1 MNKIIL
7 ATLLAGFGAQ
17 VLKLIIFW
25 FRHKTL
31 HWHDL
36 IVTGGMPSTHA
47 AFVVAL
53 ATSIY
58 LDEGTTTVFALSLVL
73 TFIVLMDAFNVR
85 RSVGEE
91 GMVINRILRKIKL
104 KTELHYA
111 LGHTPAQVA
120 VGSLMG
126 LVIAL
131 VVFLGL

>member
-7 ATLLAGFGAQ
+7 AIIFAGFGAQ
-17 VLKLIIFW
+17 LLKLIIFW

-36 IVTGGMPSTHA
+36 IVTGGMPSSHA

-53 ATSIY
+53 ATSVY
-58 LDEGTTTVFALSLVL
+58 LEEGITTVFAISLVL
-73 TFIVLMDAFNVR
+73 AFIVIMDAFNVR

-91 GMVINRILRKIKL
+91 GMVIDKIIRKIKL
-104 KTELHYA
+104 KTEMHYS
-111 LGHTPAQVA
+111 LGHTPLQVA

-126 LVIAL
+126 FIIAL
-131 VVFLGL
+131 LVYFWL

>member
-7 ATLLAGFGAQ
+7 AIIFAGFGAQ
-17 VLKLIIFW
+17 LLKLIIFW

-36 IVTGGMPSTHA
+36 IVTGGMPSSHA

-53 ATSIY
+53 ATSVY
-58 LDEGTTTVFALSLVL
+58 LEESLTTVFAISLVL
-73 TFIVLMDAFNVR
+73 AFIVIMDAFNVR

-91 GMVINRILRKIKL
+91 GMVIDKIIRKIKL
-104 KTELHYA
+104 KTEMHYS
-111 LGHTPAQVA
+111 LGHTPLQVA

-126 LVIAL
+126 FIIAL
-131 VVFLGL
+131 LVYFWL